1 MSEKHN
7 KNFVKDIKLLE
18 RLLTSCENYLIYV
31 FLKGL
36 SIIKPVCYI
45 VKTNPKKLKRKS
57 NVFFQKYVKNLSKK
71 GNLKRN
77 NLFISSCFMIKIGI
91 VDKIWY
97 KDYF

>member
-36 SIIKPVCYI
+36 SIIKPFCYK
-45 VKTNPKKLKRKS
+45 VKTNPKKFKRKS
-57 NVFFQKYVKNLSKK
+57 NVFISKICEK
-71 GNLKRN
+71 IVYKRN
-77 NLFISSCFMIKIGI
+77 LNLNL
-91 VDKIWY
+91 
-97 KDYF
+97 

>member
-31 FLKGL
+31 LLKGL

-45 VKTNPKKLKRKS
+45 VKTNPKKFKQNL
-57 NVFFQKYVKNLSKK
+57 NCLYQKYLKKLSI
-71 GNLKRN
+71 R
-77 NLFISSCFMIKIGI
+77 GI
-91 VDKIWY
+91 
-97 KDYF
+97 